1 MFASCFLVF
10 PAFSFFATLLFFL
23 KTVLLIFTI
32 IIFSETIFNVQLG
45 INNHLRAPAILIVF

>member
-1 MFASCFLVF
+1 MFASCFLAF

-45 INNHLRAPAILIVF
+45 INNHLRAPAILLVF

>member
-45 INNHLRAPAILIVF
+45 IKNHLRAPAILLVF

>member
-10 PAFSFFATLLFFL
+10 PAFYFFATLLFFL
-23 KTVLLIFTI
+23 KTVSLIFTI

-45 INNHLRAPAILIVF
+45 INNHLRAPAILLVF